1 MAFLD
6 TSTIPSAEQVNQGHT
21 NSDVDKSR
29 LSQHHTLGTSA
40 TQASPGNHNHDG
52 ISSVKIKFEDIEGG
66 WMNVD
71 GGMAYE
77 NFGGLPIFD
86 GGSA

>member
-1 MAFLD
+1 MAFSDPSL
-6 TSTIPSAEQVNQGHT
+6 TPSADEVNKLHT

-40 TQASPGNHNHDG
+40 TQASAGNHNHDG
-52 ISSVKIKFEDIEGG
+52 ISSVKIKFSDIDGA
-66 WMNVD
+66 WMNID